1 MTRLSLDLNA
11 DVGEGSLEDAGL
23 FDAISSANVAC
34 GGHAGDD
41 ESMRVTVQLARAR
54 GVAVGA
60 HPSFDDREQFGR
72 REMLLSSQQLH
83 ALVLGQITRLA
94 RIAADQG
101 VAVRH
106 VKPHG
111 ALYNVSARDA
121 DVAAAIAAA
130 VVACDRSLVL
140 VGLSGSQS
148 IAAARRAGLRAASE
162 VFADRGYDADGSLVP
177 RGRPGAVLHDP
188 EVVIARAIAM
198 ARDGSVMSID
208 GRRITIEVDTICV
221 HSDTPGAAQLAR
233 QLRAAL
239 EAAGIDVAAIGSSSE
254 PRRHEGTKF

>member
-1 MTRLSLDLNA
+1 MTRLSIDLNA
-11 DVGEGSLEDAGL
+11 DVGEGSAEDAGL
-23 FDAISSANVAC
+23 FEAISSANVAC

-41 ESMRVTVQLARAR
+41 ESMRATVQLARMR

-72 REMLLSSQQLH
+72 REMLLSSEQLH
-83 ALVLGQITRLA
+83 ALLLDQLTRLA
-94 RIAADQG
+94 RIAVDQG
-101 VAVRH
+101 VTLRH

-111 ALYNVSARDA
+111 ALYNVAARDA
-121 DVAAAIAAA
+121 GVAATIAAAIAAF
-130 VVACDRSLVL
+130 DRSLVL

-162 VFADRGYDADGSLVP
+162 AFADRGYAADGSLVP
-177 RGRPGAVLHDP
+177 RSQPGAVLHDP
-188 EVVIARAIAM
+188 EVVIARAITM
-198 ARDGSVMSID
+198 ARDGEVTSID
-208 GRRITIEVDTICV
+208 GRRLALEVDTICV

-239 EAAGIDVAAIGSSSE
+239 EAAGLRVEAI
-254 PRRHEGTKF
+254 RL